1 MVYRHQ
7 QGGVCTSIRKCE
19 KDSKKWKGK
28 MRDTTTADDG
38 GNKERRI
45 WPWWHDKRTNKN
57 KNKVRN
63 NVSRLGWLRNGTGN
77 INDAIAL
84 RMRIA
89 PPLRTSIRPKC
100 PTRHVTFTLTMEF
113 SISSLL
119 LFSLFLAIFLLI
131 TVPLTGGLVRL
142 RANYNPKGLQL
153 DPEDGVQPHT
163 GPVIT
168 SFFVMLYRVRNL
180 EVSVASSEGSIAQR

>member
-1 MVYRHQ
+1 
-7 QGGVCTSIRKCE
+7 
-19 KDSKKWKGK
+19 
-28 MRDTTTADDG
+28 
-38 GNKERRI
+38 
-45 WPWWHDKRTNKN
+45 
-57 KNKVRN
+57 
-63 NVSRLGWLRNGTGN
+63 
-77 INDAIAL
+77 
-84 RMRIA
+84 
-89 PPLRTSIRPKC
+89 
-100 PTRHVTFTLTMEF
+100 MEF

-168 SFFVMLYRVRNL
+168 SFFVMLYRVRSL
-180 EVSVASSEGSIAQR
+180 EVSVASSEGSIDWLNGNIDTGLERPYERHEYVC

>member
-1 MVYRHQ
+1 MAAGRH
-7 QGGVCTSIRKCE
+7 
-19 KDSKKWKGK
+19 
-28 MRDTTTADDG
+28 
-38 GNKERRI
+38 
-45 WPWWHDKRTNKN
+45 
-57 KNKVRN
+57 
-63 NVSRLGWLRNGTGN
+63 GN
-77 INDAIAL
+77 INDAIPAL
-84 RMRIA
+84 RIA

-100 PTRHVTFTLTMEF
+100 PTRHVTSTFTMEF

-119 LFSLFLAIFLLI
+119 LFSFFLAIFLLI

-168 SFFVMLYRVRNL
+168 SFFKMLYRVRNL
-180 EVSVASSEGSIAQR
+180 EVSVASYEGSIDWLNGNTDTGLERPYEGHEYVCRLCYSSNLPLHLFCLTSADFTF